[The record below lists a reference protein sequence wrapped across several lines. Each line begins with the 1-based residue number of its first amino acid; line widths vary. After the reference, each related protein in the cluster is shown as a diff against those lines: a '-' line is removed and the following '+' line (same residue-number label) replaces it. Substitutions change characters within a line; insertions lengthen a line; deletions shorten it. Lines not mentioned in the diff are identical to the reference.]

1 MAELSPF
8 GCYPLK
14 SGVSLAVLPG
24 WEPYLGRE
32 SAVGLHAPFS
42 EYFCDGWRISVYLV
56 QVTAASDP
64 FCRQGKS
71 VYRSHQGY
79 DI

>member
-14 SGVSLAVLPG
+14 SGVSVAVQPG

-32 SAVGLHAPFS
+32 SAVGLHTPFS
-42 EYFCDGWRISVYLV
+42 EYFCDGWRISEHLV
-56 QVTAASDP
+56 QVMFLSFP
-64 FCRQGKS
+64 FRRQGKS
-71 VYRSHQGY
+71 VYRSH
-79 DI
+79 